1 MTGIRYYADMRL
13 GIGGGG
19 RIARG
24 GASVGRGGVRGGVGI
39 GPFSVSG
46 GSSGGGGGGLNFAA
60 LLGVLVVLAVIAIA
74 YIALLSVPM
83 ILLFLALPGALRA
96 VKSSGS
102 RGGRAFVSLAVASTV
117 GGFLL
122 SLLAHRIFE
131 VTPSGLLE
139 FGEGGPWDQDFW
151 STYGASLTYALALGG
166 VLAIP
171 SVVVRSA
178 EFRYWASNYR
188 VYRFFTLAA
197 ALVAILGAGIG
208 SLFEARLPLLSEDGP
223 GSAILFFGLVL
234 APVLWFSFWAGQRV
248 VYYGD
253 GSVHVERLRPLSKVA
268 DELGF
273 EISCDRLAT
282 VTDLM
287 AAQLGRPPRPKDSIE
302 FDGFRFEAVPRGAV
316 MNQGAVRGY
325 LISPIRGNE

>member
-1 MTGIRYYADMRL
+1 MEILTTADGMTGIRYYADMRL

-39 GPFSVSG
+39 GPFSISG
-46 GSSGGGGGGLNFAA
+46 GSGGGGGGGLNFAA
-60 LLGVLVVLAVIAIA
+60 LLGALAVLAVIAIA
-74 YIALLSVPM
+74 YFALLSVPV

-188 VYRFFTLAA
+188 VYRFITLAA

-208 SLFEARLPLLSEDGP
+208 SLFEAKLPLLSEDGA
-223 GSAILFFGLVL
+223 GSAILFFELVL
-234 APVLWFSFWAGQRV
+234 ASLWFSFWADQKV
-248 VYYGD
+248 VYFGD
-253 GSVHVERLRPLSKVA
+253 G
-268 DELGF
+268 
-273 EISCDRLAT
+273 
-282 VTDLM
+282 
-287 AAQLGRPPRPKDSIE
+287 
-302 FDGFRFEAVPRGAV
+302 
-316 MNQGAVRGY
+316 
-325 LISPIRGNE
+325 